1 MKLKSISL
9 SGYKSIESTNEAEIR
24 FRDVTVLLGANGVGK
39 SNLVSFFS
47 MLNYMMTGALQTYI
61 AEKGYADAFLYFGAK
76 ATRQI
81 HAKLTFGD
89 E

>member
-1 MKLKSISL
+1 MRPRSDLGMSPSC
-9 SGYKSIESTNEAEIR
+9 SGPM
-24 FRDVTVLLGANGVGK
+24 G
-39 SNLVSFFS
+39 LVKAIWCLFFS

-89 E
+89 EQATDTYQFTLTQRLATF